1 METATEN
8 PNPNPARK
16 KESGCFYYVLIFLV
30 MGFFSVISQHDSTD
44 EPSGSYVKPHHT
56 RAGKLVKGHVR
67 KAYST
72 SPNAQRSR
80 NNSKK
85 FRHLHPGRYDKK

>member
-8 PNPNPARK
+8 PNTIPARK
-16 KESGCFYYVLIFLV
+16 KESGCFYYVLIFLI
-30 MGFFSVISQHDSTD
+30 MGFFGMLSQHDSTD

-56 RAGKLVKGHVR
+56 RTGKLVKGHVR